1 MSQIYRD
8 LAAGLPQRS
17 PPGSGSFPADPR
29 KAAAWV
35 AALPRANQV
44 ATTERLEHAL
54 TDLRRSRLTGGQ
66 RFGVMEV
73 LRPLLLDTIGSLH
86 RQCQGIP
93 IPLPQ
98 AKERSY
104 TQLQKLESELALA
117 YQMAIVELCAPA
129 GSVPF
134 LRSGNA
140 ALCLERATYHSA
152 RVLEHAYFIYRQPA
166 PGAWL
171 RLHQLF
177 AFARSLKLQ
186 DKRVDEPHAGRPL
199 SVGQIYG
206 QAVLTALSNP
216 YRFAQRDQLELS
228 RHGPDLGGLLQ
239 LREVRA
245 SDDDLGLPLDAD
257 RGPGYLASEREEDAG
272 ARLWVDLSRLRG
284 EVEQALAGW
293 REGEVRIQSID
304 GKPIALPGELIARLR
319 GGWGRSTAR
328 QTERL
333 SATHQLDSAIG
344 MSGLHFHLAG
354 LVDFETFLRQA
365 GETEDDDD
373 KAGPQRAVW
382 AHAAVDAGRIPLQHA
397 VVIDQ
402 SLGGYQL
409 RWPAEEGV
417 KARVD
422 ELIGLSVP
430 ADGDERQWLLGVI
443 RWLRYDA
450 EGAVD
455 AGVQLLSRRIRPV
468 GLRLLDGGEAPK
480 SVLRG
485 IEYQP
490 VNLEDAERLHFS
502 AAGAV
507 ESAIERIE
515 VFRVADLSDLDE
527 PVSLR
532 ELADAPSIAENAG
545 DYLLISARRAG
556 SSA

>member
-17 PPGSGSFPADPR
+17 PPGPGSFPADPR

-35 AALPRANQV
+35 AALPRANQI
-44 ATTERLEHAL
+44 ATTERLEHAVA
-54 TDLRRSRLTGGQ
+54 DLRRSRLEGGQ
-66 RFGVMEV
+66 RLAVMEV
-73 LRPLLLDTIGSLH
+73 LRPLLLEAIRSLH
-86 RQCQGIP
+86 RQCQGSP

-104 TQLQKLESELALA
+104 SQLQRMESELALA
-117 YQMAIVELCAPA
+117 YQMAIVELCAPS

-134 LRSGNA
+134 LRGGNA
-140 ALCLERATYHSA
+140 ALCLERGAYHSA
-152 RVLEHAYFIYRQPA
+152 RVLEHAYFIYRQPEA
-166 PGAWL
+166 GAWL
-171 RLHQLF
+171 RLHQIF
-177 AFARSLKLQ
+177 SFARSLKLHE
-186 DKRVDEPHAGRPL
+186 KRVDDPYAERAL
-199 SVGQIYG
+199 SVMQIYG
-206 QAVLTALSNP
+206 HAVLSALSNP
-216 YRFAQRDQLELS
+216 YRFTQRDQLDLS
-228 RHGPDLGGLLQ
+228 RYGPELAGLLR
-239 LREVRA
+239 LHESRA
-245 SDDDLGLPLDAD
+245 SEDDLGLPLDAD

-272 ARLWVDLSRLRG
+272 SRLWVDLSLLRG
-284 EVEQALAGW
+284 EVEQALSGW
-293 REGEVRIQSID
+293 SQGEVRLKGSD
-304 GKPIALPGELIARLR
+304 GKPLSVPGELLARLR
-319 GGWGRSTAR
+319 GGWGRSQSR
-328 QTERL
+328 STERL
-333 SATHQLDSAIG
+333 SATHQLDTAIG

-365 GETEDDDD
+365 GEEGEEPDRD
-373 KAGPQRAVW
+373 APQRAVW

-397 VVIDQ
+397 EVVDQ

-409 RWPAEEGV
+409 RWPASEAV

-468 GLRLLDGGEAPK
+468 GLRLLDGGDAQR

-490 VNLEDAERLHFS
+490 VQGDAEGLLHFS
-502 AAGAV
+502 AAGSMEA
-507 ESAIERIE
+507 ETSRIE
-515 VFRVADLSDLDE
+515 VLRVADMDDLDE
-527 PVSLR
+527 PVRLR
-532 ELADAPSIAENAG
+532 ELADAPSVAENAG
-545 DYLLISARRAG
+545 DYLLISARRVGA
-556 SSA
+556 SA